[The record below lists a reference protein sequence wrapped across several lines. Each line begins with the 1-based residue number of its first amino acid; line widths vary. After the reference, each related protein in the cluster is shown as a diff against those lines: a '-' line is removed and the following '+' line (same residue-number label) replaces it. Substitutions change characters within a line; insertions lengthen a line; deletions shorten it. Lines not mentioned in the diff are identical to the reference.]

1 MSRKRKIVSLAVLI
15 VGLQLAA
22 SFALS
27 RKEYLPSPRPL
38 AEFPWE
44 MGEWRRVEDQIL
56 EPGVLEMLAPDDF
69 LNRVYVSPQ
78 HPAGVSLFMVY
89 YKTQH
94 RASNAHDPKVCL
106 PGAGWNPLDSK
117 VIDVSLPEA
126 GVTLPV
132 NHYLVA
138 KGSTQA
144 LVLYWYETH
153 KRAFAREQWT
163 RLQRILDTVAEN
175 RTDIAL
181 VRLVV
186 PIVDN
191 NTAAAAE
198 AGIRFIRQS
207 YPYIRRQFPPKDN
220 RS

>member
-1 MSRKRKIVSLAVLI
+1 MNRKRKFLLAGAVIL
-15 VGLQLAA
+15 GLQFTG

-44 MGEWRRVEDQIL
+44 FGEWRRVEDQIL

-78 HPAGVSLFMVY
+78 QPAGVSLFMVY

-94 RASNAHDPKVCL
+94 RAANAHDPKVCL

-117 VIDVSLPEA
+117 VIDVPLGENGA
-126 GVTLPV
+126 AIPV
-132 NHYLVA
+132 NHYVVA
-138 KGSTQA
+138 KGSSQA
-144 LVLYWYETH
+144 LVLYWYQTH

-191 NTAAAAE
+191 NAAAAAE
-198 AGIRFIRQS
+198 TGIRFIRQS
-207 YPYIRRQFPPKDN
+207 YPYIRRQFPPKDD

>member
-1 MSRKRKIVSLAVLI
+1 MTRKRKILFLGALI
-15 VGLQLAA
+15 LGVQLASA
-22 SFALS
+22 LALS

-44 MGEWRRVEDQIL
+44 IGEWRRVEDQIL

-69 LNRVYVSPQ
+69 LNRLYVSPQ
-78 HPAGVSLFMVY
+78 YPAGVSLFMVY

-117 VIDVSLPEA
+117 VIDVSLPDNGA
-126 GVTLPV
+126 TIPV

-153 KRAFAREQWT
+153 KRSFAREQWT

-198 AGIRFIRQS
+198 AGIRFIRAS
-207 YPYIRRQFPPKDN
+207 YPDIRRQFPPKN
-220 RS
+220 N